1 MTLEIKASGL
11 LGKAMIEAHLI
22 QICFTVPDLD
32 RGVRDFARTAKAGP
46 WFRVVPL
53 AAAQDQTTHRGIP
66 APLGADIALAY
77 AGNTMYELVAP
88 RAGSVSIFAE
98 WVSRFGVGLHHF
110 GFGTADFDGSLVEM
124 KRSGKEPVMT
134 SVTGR
139 NARVAMF
146 ESDGPMD
153 ALHELIE
160 IRPESADFYTRL
172 KRAAQGWT
180 EDQGLYTD
188 LAD

>member
-1 MTLEIKASGL
+1 MTLEIKAGGL
-11 LGKAMIEAHLI
+11 RGDAMAGADPI
-22 QICFTVPDLD
+22 QVCFTVSDLD
-32 RGVRDFARTAKAGP
+32 RGVRDFARTVKAGP
-46 WFRVVPL
+46 WFRVAPL

-66 APLGADIALAY
+66 TPLGADIALAY

-88 RAGSVSIFAE
+88 RAGSESIFAE

-110 GFGTADFDGSLVEM
+110 GFGTANYDASLVEM

-134 SVTGR
+134 SVTAR

-153 ALHELIE
+153 VLNELIE

-172 KRAAQGWT
+172 KMAAQGWT

-188 LAD
+188 LSD